1 MPTYDQRHCIECGK
15 DFTPI
20 YASQVTCGPE
30 CRAERIHRFN
40 IEYGIVRRR
49 KHREYVASLEAKV
62 KELEA
67 QLEKAHAANTEQIMP
82 LREELAATRGECERL
97 KDELAKVKAELEALR
112 KAEAK
117 GKEATLSDA
126 HVQKFVTPEAIPTP
140 EPPAQESA
148 KKLIPCKYCGKMF
161 TPKYPWAVY
170 CSKEC
175 SHAAKKE
182 QVYNYNKA
190 HKAKK
195 TTQTLPADI
204 ADKMNV
210 CDRLKLKSMSPLP
223 CGTRYECEGCEKCP
237 EGAKPVPRFNSVY
250 EQTEAAI

>member
-1 MPTYDQRHCIECGK
+1 MQFRDLKKQYEILKPEIDAAIADVIDSSRFI
-15 DFTPI
+15 
-20 YASQVTCGPE
+20 SGPQ
-30 CRAERIHRFN
+30 
-40 IEYGIVRRR
+40 
-49 KHREYVASLEAKV
+49 V

-67 QLEKAHAANTEQIMP
+67 QLEKAHAANTEQVMP

-97 KDELAKVKAELEALR
+97 NDELAKAKAELETLR
-112 KAEAK
+112 KAKAEE
-117 GKEATLSDA
+117 KEVTLSDA
-126 HVQKFVTPEAIPTP
+126 HVQEFVAPEATPTP
-140 EPPAQESA
+140 ELPAKQQ
-148 KKLIPCKYCGKMF
+148 IPCKYCGKMF
-161 TPKYPWAVY
+161 KPKYPWAVY

-182 QVYNYNKA
+182 QINNYNKA
-190 HKAKK
+190 NKSKKAA
-195 TTQTLPADI
+195 QALPADI

-237 EGAKPVPRFNSVY
+237 EGAKPVPRFNSDY